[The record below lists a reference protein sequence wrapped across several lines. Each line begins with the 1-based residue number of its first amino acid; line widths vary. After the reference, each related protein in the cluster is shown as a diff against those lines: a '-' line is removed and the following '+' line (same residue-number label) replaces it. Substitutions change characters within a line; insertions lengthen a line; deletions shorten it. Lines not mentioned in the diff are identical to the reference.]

1 MIGQL
6 SNKKIF
12 LSSFFIILICS
23 LLFQFSISDKVLQS
37 YYSSVRENTY
47 DIGEKSVRTIVM
59 FLQGF
64 MIFTTFVEILIG
76 GFLLFVAAF
85 ILGTKKPK
93 KIYLLL
99 YTLTSLISAF
109 KMLILSVVN
118 YLTAD
123 SSLIYSAGGTKL
135 SLQLLDPFLLLSI
148 AALYAA
154 AGKLTDLSKGKR
166 IILTG
171 CFVLLKLFTIFFNYF
186 MADKI

>member
-6 SNKKIF
+6 SNKKII

-23 LLFQFSISDKVLQS
+23 LLFQFSISDKVLHI
-37 YYSSVRENTY
+37 YYSSVGENAY

-64 MIFTTFVEILIG
+64 MIFTTFIEILIG
-76 GFLLFVAAF
+76 GFILFIVAF
-85 ILGTKKPK
+85 ILGSKKPK
-93 KIYLLL
+93 KTYLLL

-123 SSLIYSAGGTKL
+123 SSLIYSASGTEL
-135 SLQLLDPFLLLSI
+135 SLQLLDPFLLISI
-148 AALYAA
+148 AALYVA
-154 AGKLTDLSKGKR
+154 AGKLTELDKSKR

-171 CFVLLKLFTIFFNYF
+171 CFVLIKLFNIFFNYF
-186 MADKI
+186 MVDKI

>member
-37 YYSSVRENTY
+37 YYSSVGESTY

-64 MIFTTFVEILIG
+64 IIFTSFIEILIG
-76 GFLLFVAAF
+76 GFLLFVTAF
-85 ILGTKKPK
+85 ILGTKKTK
-93 KIYLLL
+93 KNYLLL

-109 KMLILSVVN
+109 KMLILSVVI

-123 SSLIYSAGGTKL
+123 SSLIYSAGGTSL
-135 SLQLLDPFLLLSI
+135 SLQLLDPFLLI
-148 AALYAA
+148 
-154 AGKLTDLSKGKR
+154 
-166 IILTG
+166 
-171 CFVLLKLFTIFFNYF
+171 
-186 MADKI
+186 

>member
-37 YYSSVRENTY
+37 YYSSVGESTY

-123 SSLIYSAGGTKL
+123 SSLIYSAGSPK
-135 SLQLLDPFLLLSI
+135 
-148 AALYAA
+148 
-154 AGKLTDLSKGKR
+154 K
-166 IILTG
+166 
-171 CFVLLKLFTIFFNYF
+171 LLK
-186 MADKI
+186 

>member
-37 YYSSVRENTY
+37 YYSSVGESTY

-99 YTLTSLISAF
+99 YTLYFYNLVYSYQKIN
-109 KMLILSVVN
+109 ILSKNMTLGRVDN
-118 YLTAD
+118 EHIFQSFQFY
-123 SSLIYSAGGTKL
+123 I
-135 SLQLLDPFLLLSI
+135 PF
-148 AALYAA
+148 
-154 AGKLTDLSKGKR
+154 
-166 IILTG
+166 
-171 CFVLLKLFTIFFNYF
+171 IFFFEFANS
-186 MADKI
+186 MI

>member
-37 YYSSVRENTY
+37 YYSSVGESTY

-123 SSLIYSAGGTKL
+123 SSLIY
-135 SLQLLDPFLLLSI
+135 
-148 AALYAA
+148 
-154 AGKLTDLSKGKR
+154 
-166 IILTG
+166 
-171 CFVLLKLFTIFFNYF
+171 
-186 MADKI
+186 

>member
-1 MIGQL
+1 M
-6 SNKKIF
+6 
-12 LSSFFIILICS
+12 ICS

-37 YYSSVRENTY
+37 YYSSVGESTY

-85 ILGTKKPK
+85 ILGTKTE

-123 SSLIYSAGGTKL
+123 SSLIYSAGGTSL
-135 SLQLLDPFLLLSI
+135 SLQLLDPFLLISI

-154 AGKLTDLSKGKR
+154 AGTDRSQ
-166 IILTG
+166 
-171 CFVLLKLFTIFFNYF
+171 
-186 MADKI
+186 

>member
-37 YYSSVRENTY
+37 YYSSVGESTY

-85 ILGTKKPK
+85 ILGTKNRKNIFAS
-93 KIYLLL
+93 IY
-99 YTLTSLISAF
+99 
-109 KMLILSVVN
+109 
-118 YLTAD
+118 AD
-123 SSLIYSAGGTKL
+123 
-135 SLQLLDPFLLLSI
+135 FFNLSI
-148 AALYAA
+148 
-154 AGKLTDLSKGKR
+154 
-166 IILTG
+166 
-171 CFVLLKLFTIFFNYF
+171 
-186 MADKI
+186 

>member
-23 LLFQFSISDKVLQS
+23 LLFQFSISDKVMHI
-37 YYSSVRENTY
+37 YYSSVGENTY

-64 MIFTTFVEILIG
+64 MIFTTFIEILIG
-76 GFLLFVAAF
+76 GFILFIVAF
-85 ILGTKKPK
+85 ILGSKKPK

-123 SSLIYSAGGTKL
+123 SSLIYSASGSEL
-135 SLQLLDPFLLLSI
+135 SLQLLDPFLLISI
-148 AALYAA
+148 AALYVA
-154 AGKLTDLSKGKR
+154 AGKLTDLDKSKR

-171 CFVLLKLFTIFFNYF
+171 CFVLIKLFNIFFNNF
-186 MADKI
+186 MVDKI

>member
-23 LLFQFSISDKVLQS
+23 LLFQFSISDKVMHI
-37 YYSSVRENTY
+37 YYSSVGENTY

-64 MIFTTFVEILIG
+64 MIFTTFIEILIG
-76 GFLLFVAAF
+76 GFILFIVAF
-85 ILGTKKPK
+85 ILGSKKPK

-99 YTLTSLISAF
+99 YTLTSLILAF

-123 SSLIYSAGGTKL
+123 SSLIYSASGSEL
-135 SLQLLDPFLLLSI
+135 SLQLLDPFLLISI
-148 AALYAA
+148 AALYVA
-154 AGKLTDLSKGKR
+154 AGKLTDLDKSKR
-166 IILTG
+166 IILTV
-171 CFVLLKLFTIFFNYF
+171 CFVLIKLFNIFFNYF
-186 MADKI
+186 MVDKI